1 AKGIVHRDLKPANVK
16 LRPDGVVKVLDFGL
30 AKVWT
35 DDRAEADLSQAPT
48 VTATGTR
55 EGALLGTAAYMS
67 PEQARGKRVDM
78 RTDVWAFGCV
88 LFEMLSGRA
97 AFAGET
103 FSDTLARILEREP
116 AWRTLPRATP
126 ARVRDLLRR
135 CLDKDLGKRL
145 PDLIEARRALEASL
159 ASPFRMPR
167 AVLESLR
174 WRASRPMARALA
186 ILAIVAASVTIYE
199 LRDREAP
206 IPQLSNPVQVTNAI
220 GVEDHPTWSPD
231 GRTLAYESNET
242 GNWDVWLTQV
252 GGGAAVNRTADHPG
266 DDRYVSWSPDGR
278 QIAFWS
284 DRDGGGYYIMPALGG
299 VPTRVLPTAG
309 RAQTF
314 HSPPAWSADG
324 ASLACATYT
333 TSEGRSQ
340 AFVEIVSLVTRDTRR
355 AQLPGIEEARLDLTW
370 SADGRYL
377 AYVDAAQ
384 QPSETTQLWVLRL
397 SDGHATTLAGGRS
410 NIRRPKWSPDGRY
423 LYYVSNRVGP
433 PDLWRQRIAEDGS
446 AVGDPERV
454 TTGLEVR
461 GAAFSAD
468 GTKVAYSKGRWVS
481 NIWRVPILENRPATW
496 ADAMQM
502 TFEQAFIE
510 FLSVSRDGRLL
521 AYSSDRAGNQDLWL
535 LPIGGEARQMTADPA
550 PDWNPL
556 LSPNGQQIA
565 FYSYRTGDREIFVMP
580 STGGAATQLTRSR
593 GLDVASSWSPDG
605 RQLVF
610 RSERTGDSEIW
621 VMAADGTGLR
631 QITNHPAGD
640 YNPSWSPDGQ
650 WLAFISTRGGQIQIL
665 RVSPAGGEPELL
677 IPAAGLTL
685 LWSANGEDIYF
696 APDGRNFRAFSLTN
710 RRTRPLTDLAGRR
723 GTLGSQ
729 QLPATDGAFLYFTWR
744 DDLGDIWVM
753 DVAAR

>member
-1 AKGIVHRDLKPANVK
+1 M
-16 LRPDGVVKVLDFGL
+16 KVLDFGL

-35 DDRAEADLSQAPT
+35 GTLGDVDLSQAPT
-48 VTATGTR
+48 VTTTGTR

-67 PEQARGKRVDM
+67 PEQARGKPVDT

-88 LFEMLSGRA
+88 LFEMLSGRS
-97 AFAGET
+97 AFAGGT
-103 FSDTLARILEREP
+103 LSDTIARILEREP
-116 AWRTLPRATP
+116 EWRLVPRSTP

-135 CLDKDLGKRL
+135 CLQKDSAQRL
-145 PDLIEARRALEASL
+145 NELAEARRDLEACL
-159 ASPFRMPR
+159 ASPFKIPR
-167 AVLESLR
+167 AVLESVR
-174 WRASRPMARALA
+174 WNASRPVARALLGA
-186 ILAIVAASVTIYE
+186 LAIVAAGVTIYE
-199 LRDREAP
+199 LRDREVP
-206 IPQLSNPVQVTNAI
+206 IPQFTNPVQVTNAI

-252 GGGAAVNRTADHPG
+252 GGGPAVNRTADHAG

-284 DRDGGGYYIMPALGG
+284 DRDGGGYYVLPALGG
-299 VPTRVLPTAG
+299 VPTRVVPTAG
-309 RAQTF
+309 QAQTF
-314 HSPPAWSADG
+314 HSPPAWSAD
-324 ASLACATYT
+324 STLLACATYT
-333 TSEGRSQ
+333 TNEGRSQ
-340 AFVEIVSLVTRDTRR
+340 AFVEIVSLITRDTQRI
-355 AQLPGIEEARLDLTW
+355 QLPGIEEARLDLNW

-397 SDGHATTLAGGRS
+397 SDGNATTLADGRS

-423 LYYVSNRVGP
+423 LYFVSNRVGP
-433 PDLWRQRIAEDGS
+433 PDLWRQRITDGS

-461 GAAFSAD
+461 GAVFSSD

-481 NIWRVPILENRPATW
+481 NIWRVPIFENRPATW
-496 ADAMQM
+496 ADATQM

-521 AYSSDRAGNQDLWL
+521 AYSSDRAGNQDVWL
-535 LPIGGEARQMTADPA
+535 MPIGGEARQMTADPA

-556 LSPNGQQIA
+556 LSPDGQQIA
-565 FYSYRTGDREIFVMP
+565 FYSYRTGDREIWVMP
-580 STGGAATQLTRSR
+580 SAGGAATQLTRSR
-593 GLDVASSWSPDG
+593 GLDVVNSWSPDG
-605 RQLVF
+605 RQLAF
-610 RSERTGDSEIW
+610 RSERTGDSEVW

-640 YNPSWSPDGQ
+640 YTPSWSPDGR
-650 WLAFISTRGGQIQIL
+650 WLAFLSARDGRRQIW
-665 RVSPAGGEPELL
+665 RVSSTGGKPELL
-677 IPAAGLTL
+677 IPASGFTA
-685 LWSANGEDIYF
+685 LWSPDGEDIYF
-696 APDGRNFRAFSLTN
+696 AGPDAKNFLAFSLKD
-710 RRTRPLTDLAGRR
+710 RRTRPVTDLVGRR
-723 GTLGSQ
+723 GTLGTQ
-729 QLPATDGAFLYFTWR
+729 QMPTTDGAFFYFTWR

-753 DVAAR
+753 DVAEP